1 MLQLPFEIEG
11 DTQTLNSLSISDLNQ
26 PIQITIHKNINNFK
40 LLDLNFASGLGEG
53 LTRILFLLFIFFYF
67 KVPVDFIY
75 DMQLPITRR
84 LQRRQIFD
92 NNQNQSLYK
101 LVFVYA

>member
-1 MLQLPFEIEG
+1 M
-11 DTQTLNSLSISDLNQ
+11 
-26 PIQITIHKNINNFK
+26 TI
-40 LLDLNFASGLGEG
+40 
-53 LTRILFLLFIFFYF
+53 ILFLLFIFFYF
-67 KVPVDFIY
+67 KVPLDFIY